1 MGSLSPAPQATLDEK
16 GDLPRLHRRVARLER
31 QVDRLKAENARLKE
45 ALEKARRGGKRQAA
59 PFAKGGP
66 KPDPKKS
73 GRKSGADYGKKGHR
87 NAPEKVDEVVDVN
100 PPDHCPFCGGDI
112 QVNEEVSP
120 QFQCELPPVKPHVT
134 RFDVHKGHCTSC
146 RRPVVGRDPRQN
158 SKARGAASVHL
169 GPRALAVAAQLHT
182 ELGLSFGK
190 VERVFEELF
199 GLPITRGGLAQAA
212 ARTADALAPTYDA
225 MIEALPKLPV
235 ITMDESGWHVGGLQ
249 WWLWV
254 AVGGELV
261 VYAILQGRGFEQACE
276 LLAADYAGRLMVD
289 GWAAYAGYVHAVL
302 HACNAHLL
310 RRCHEL
316 LETADRGAAR
326 VPHSVRRLLKAGLA
340 LRDLRDLEEVTP
352 AELGAVRARLEA
364 EMDKLL
370 LWKPTDDENRKLL
383 KHLLNKRSGLFLYL
397 DEPGLPATN
406 YLAEQGIRP
415 AVVNRKV
422 WGGNRTGAG
431 AVTYEILSSFFATS
445 RKQHLDPT
453 SLLVPVLRSPF
464 EVVAPLRGLGTG
476 PPTSPT

>member
-1 MGSLSPAPQATLDEK
+1 MPPAPRATPDERRE
-16 GDLPRLHRRVARLER
+16 LPQLRRRVARLER
-31 QVDRLKAENARLKE
+31 QVERLKDENTRLKD

-66 KPDPKKS
+66 KPDPKRS
-73 GRKSGADYGKKGHR
+73 GRKSGDDYGNKGHR
-87 NAPEKVDEVVDVN
+87 RPPDVVDEVVDVN
-100 PPDHCPFCGGDI
+100 PPDRCPFCGGG
-112 QVNEEVSP
+112 VEVTEEVCS
-120 QFQCELPPVKPHVT
+120 QFQSELPAVKPHVT
-134 RFDVHKGHCTSC
+134 RFDVHQGQCTGC

-158 SKARGAASVHL
+158 SKARGAASAHL

-212 ARTADALAPTYDA
+212 ARTANALAPTYDA

-261 VYAILQGRGFEQACE
+261 VYAILEGRGFEQASE

-289 GWAAYAGYVHAVL
+289 GWAAYTGYIHAVL

-326 VPHSVRRLLKAGLA
+326 VPHAVRRLLKAGLA
-340 LRDLRDLEEVTP
+340 LRDLRDLEEITP
-352 AELGAVRARLEA
+352 AELSAVRAKLEG

-370 LWKPTDDENRKLL
+370 LWKPTDNENRKLL
-383 KHLLNKRSGLFLYL
+383 KHLLNLRSGLFLYL

-422 WGGNRTGAG
+422 WGGNRTGSG
-431 AVTYEILSSFFATS
+431 AVTYEILASVFATA
-445 RKQHLDPT
+445 RKQHLDPA
-453 SLLVPVLRSPF
+453 SLIVPVLRSPY
-464 EVVAPLRGLGTG
+464 ETLAPLRGLGTG
-476 PPTSPT
+476 PPTPPT

>member
-1 MGSLSPAPQATLDEK
+1 MSPAAGVRPDERRE
-16 GDLPRLHRRVARLER
+16 LTQLRRRVPKLER
-31 QVDRLKAENARLKE
+31 TIERLKAENARLRE

-59 PFAKGGP
+59 PFAKGTP
-66 KPDPKKS
+66 KPEPKKP
-73 GRKSGADYGKKGHR
+73 GRKRGDDYGKKGHR
-87 NAPEKVDEVVDVN
+87 RAPDKVDEVVIVN
-100 PPDHCPFCGGDI
+100 PPEVCPFCGGVV
-112 QVNEEVSP
+112 QVTEEVCP
-120 QFQCELPPVKPHVT
+120 QFQVELPPVKPHVT
-134 RFDVHKGHCTSC
+134 RFDVHKGHCTGC
-146 RRPVVGRDPRQN
+146 RRPVVGRDPRQSSN
-158 SKARGAASVHL
+158 ARGAASTHL
-169 GPRALAVAAQLHT
+169 GPRALSVAAQLHT

-212 ARTADALAPTYDA
+212 ARTARALTPTYDA
-225 MIEALPKLPV
+225 MVEALPKLPMV
-235 ITMDESGWHVGGLQ
+235 TMDESGWHVGGLP

-261 VYAILQGRGFEQACE
+261 VYAILEGRGFEQASE

-289 GWAAYAGYVHAVL
+289 GWAAYRGYTQAIL

-326 VPHSVRRLLKAGLA
+326 VPHAVRRLLKAGLA
-340 LRDLRDLEEVTP
+340 LRDLRDADDLSP
-352 AELGAVRARLEA
+352 AELSAARVRLEA
-364 EMDKLL
+364 KMDSLL
-370 LWKPTDDENRKLL
+370 LWKPKNDENRKLL
-383 KHLLNKRSGLFLYL
+383 KHLENLRPGLFLYL

-406 YLAEQGIRP
+406 FLAEQAIRP

-431 AVTYEILSSFFATS
+431 AVTTEILASFFATA

-453 SLLVPVLRSPF
+453 TLIVPVLRSPH

-476 PPTSPT
+476 PPPPT